1 MRSKGVSPHDE
12 DALEQFSKLPSV
24 HVSHRTPKQRGKDLE
39 YSLNWLRNKGKDD
52 DVNDATGEFRKLD
65 SVLPKKRGQTPDTAE
80 GKSTRDCRN

>member
-24 HVSHRTPKQRGKDLE
+24 NVSHPTPKQRGKDLE
-39 YSLNWLRNKGKDD
+39 YSLNRLRNKGKGD
-52 DVNDATGEFRKLD
+52 DVNDPTGEFRKLD
-65 SVLPKKRGQTPDTAE
+65 YMLPKKRGQTPGTAE